1 MYSRTSRVA
10 LPLEM
15 YAVMKPRG
23 RASLKTSTAHSEVIS
38 GSLYEV
44 ATTDACWR
52 WAISTNCRGVTSI
65 GSGSA
70 PGSPRARGGS
80 PVLAVWPPAWVGGGV
95 CGAGVSGVEPGA
107 PERGRGG

>member
-15 YAVMKPRG
+15 YAVMMPRG
-23 RASLKTSTAHSEVIS
+23 RASLNTSTDHSEVIS

-65 GSGSA
+65 GSDSV
-70 PGSPRARGGS
+70 PGSRSVCEVTQFWQLCTTAW
-80 PVLAVWPPAWVGGGV
+80 LAMYVIGLCV
-95 CGAGVSGVEPGA
+95 
-107 PERGRGG
+107 

>member
-23 RASLKTSTAHSEVIS
+23 RASLNTSTAHSEVIR

-44 ATTDACWR
+44 ATTEACWR
-52 WAISTNCRGVTSI
+52 WATSTSCRGVTSI
-65 GSGSA
+65 GSDSA
-70 PGSPRARGGS
+70 PGARSGWDVT
-80 PVLAVWPPAWVGGGV
+80 PVLRSEEHTSELQSPCNLV
-95 CGAGVSGVEPGA
+95 
-107 PERGRGG
+107 